1 MKNDDNKNMPNAR
14 ANGILVEYDK
24 NKNIY
29 LLIGGSDRNKG
40 YNDSWLLFINEKKMG
55 KNRHAPINS

>member
-1 MKNDDNKNMPNAR
+1 MKNEENKNMPNAR

-24 NKNIY
+24 KKNIY

-40 YNDSWLLFINEKKMG
+40 YNDSWLLFINEKNG
-55 KNRHAPINS
+55 KN